1 MSRNLTQWEYLNI
14 MVLWQIMQFLE
25 TQGFLDYL
33 ERCNSAEENANNLL
47 DKLQDATG
55 RGQNPLSIFPSEAA
69 DPEIVTI
76 ADPETECSGTCL
88 FYVSTFLTITLS
100 SVLQQFKLYIR
111 IEGIYYQKHKP

>member
-1 MSRNLTQWEYLNI
+1 
-14 MVLWQIMQFLE
+14 MQFLE

-76 ADPETECSGTCL
+76 ADPETEGSGTCS
-88 FYVSTFLTITLS
+88 FYFSTLLTVTLS
-100 SVLQQFKLYIR
+100 SVF
-111 IEGIYYQKHKP
+111 